1 MPESRFCAL
10 RNSTKGALFV
20 ALATIG
26 WSLSGLFVRSVP
38 RLDAWTINAYR
49 SLNMALMLSLW
60 LLFRN
65 REKTWQI
72 MRTPDRMAMFWFA
85 AFFSIGTSMY
95 IVALQLASVA
105 AVASLGAT
113 SALFAVVVGR
123 LWLGERTS
131 GLFLVAIVV
140 AMVGVVLIAMG
151 ESGTSRTGLL
161 GTAVALGVAAAFA
174 IQSAALRRYRDVPM
188 EPAYIYGGLAVFGVM
203 WLAFG
208 VQAVTRHEYLLLLAM
223 GTFQLAIPG
232 LLYIRGARYVTAV
245 QMVLISMM
253 DTFLNPFWA
262 WLVFGEMPPHTVYAG
277 GALILTAI
285 LGTTLWDY
293 RGANRAAR
301 AAPNI

>member
-1 MPESRFCAL
+1 M

-20 ALATIG
+20 ALATVG

-49 SLNMALMLSLW
+49 GLNMALVLSLW
-60 LLFRN
+60 LLLRH
-65 REKTWQI
+65 RGKALQI

-113 SALFAVVVGR
+113 SALFAALVGR

-131 GLFLVAIVV
+131 GMFYVAIAV
-140 AMVGVVLIAMG
+140 AMGGVILIAMG
-151 ESGTSRTGLL
+151 ESSTSKTGLL
-161 GTAVALGVAAAFA
+161 GTVVALGVAAAFA
-174 IQSAALRRYRDVPM
+174 IQSAALRRHRDVPM
-188 EPAYIYGGLAVFGVM
+188 EPAYICGGLAVFGFSLLV
-203 WLAFG
+203 FG
-208 VQAVTRHEYLLLLAM
+208 VQSLTLTEYLLLLGM
-223 GTFQLAIPG
+223 GAFQLAIPG
-232 LLYIRGARYVTAV
+232 LFYIRGARHVTAV

-262 WLVFGEMPPHTVYAG
+262 WLVFGEMPPQTVYGG
-277 GALILTAI
+277 GALILAAI
-285 LGTTLWDY
+285 LGTTLWD
-293 RGANRAAR
+293 RREAGREVSTAT
-301 AAPNI
+301 NI